1 MNRLWNALVAAAF
14 NAMNNSMY
22 RPLFALVDVLYR
34 WALGASP
41 ALYADIISVAN
52 IAGTY
57 ANGTAGVGATY
68 VKASAG
74 AFPTTDDIVPYNGML
89 VLLTAQS
96 TGYQNGLYKLT
107 RVGDSSVAW
116 QLTRFGGWD
125 ASAEMKNGS
134 LFYVRQGTTYGGT
147 VWANTT
153 ASAPTVGST
162 SLTFAQ
168 DSLLRAAVAA
178 TIAAVTSF
186 AVGTLRVLNS
196 AGTFAHTIASS
207 ATAARTVTL
216 PDASFTVAQAAA
228 QTGVPSATAAPT
240 FTGTAPTS
248 ANADAFTGTGTSAAG
263 QVITTTDNQTMTL
276 NQCAGMWL
284 IQATHGPVY
293 IVSNTAVT
301 GAPAVLTVLGI
312 AATDAGVYKILRAPT
327 PVGTVSAVGT
337 ATHTHAQT

>member
-1 MNRLWNALVAAAF
+1 MNRIWNALVAAAF
-14 NAMNNSMY
+14 NACNNAFY
-22 RPLFALVDVLYR
+22 RPFFALIDLLYR

-41 ALYADIISVAN
+41 ALYADVVSVAN

-57 ANGTAGVGATY
+57 DNGTSGVGATF

-74 AFPTTDDIVPYNGML
+74 AFPTTDGVVAYNGML

-96 TGYQNGLYKLT
+96 TALQNGLYKLT

-116 QLTRFGGWD
+116 QLTRVAAWD

-134 LFYVRQGTTYGGT
+134 IFYVRQGTTYAGT

-153 ASAPTVGST
+153 ASTPTVGVT

-186 AVGTLRVLNS
+186 AVGTLRILNS
-196 AGTFAHTIASS
+196 AGTFGSTLASS

-216 PDASFTVAQAAA
+216 PDATFTVAQAAA
-228 QTGVPSATAAPT
+228 STSSTAAN
-240 FTGTAPTS
+240 S
-248 ANADAFTGTGTSAAG
+248 SAFTGTGQSSAG

-276 NQCAGMWL
+276 NQCAGMWF
-284 IQATHGPVY
+284 ISATHGPYY
-293 IVSNTAVT
+293 IVSNTAVS
-301 GAPAVLTVLGI
+301 GAPAVLTVIGD
-312 AATDAGVYKILRAPT
+312 APTTDAGAYRIVT
-327 PVGTVSAVGT
+327 T
-337 ATHTHAQT
+337 AHLHTQT